1 MYNNKMV
8 NNNRL
13 SEMIRQTSKDILEKK
28 IYNELYLDNIVK
40 IIYNL
45 EKKL

>member
-1 MYNNKMV
+1 MV